1 MFSVPIPAEIILEDE
16 SDKAYS
22 APSLFF
28 WKGLFVIKHPAK
40 RASHLKLD
48 ERPFLFTTRDG
59 GPPTAA
65 AFIWWPSPVC
75 GLGRCLTGEKIPVI
89 DQRRDLMPQPNLS
102 TRVVHAGE
110 KRVKPH
116 HAITTPIVQSS
127 TYTFENTR
135 DLTDYMEAR
144 LWGDETEREEYGRYG
159 NPTIAAA
166 EAKLADLDGGEAA
179 CLFSS
184 GMAAVTTTLLS
195 LLSAGSH
202 IIMTDDCYR
211 RTRQFVTKFLA
222 RYDVEATQVPMGD
235 YEALEDAIRPNT
247 KVILSES
254 PTNPYLRVLDLEKL
268 VALAKKHNLKTIVD
282 STFATPINQRPLEYE
297 IDFVVHSA
305 TKYLGGHNDLLAGV
319 VSGSNYMVSAVKELR
334 GVLGAVSDPQ
344 TAYLLLRGLK
354 TLELRVR
361 RQNDTADKIAHFLT
375 KHPAVRRVYYPG
387 LASHPDYEVASEQ
400 MSGFGGVVSFE
411 LETDLAG
418 TGNFIDQLGIP
429 YIGPSLG
436 GVESLVEQVA
446 LVSYYELSS
455 EERAEIGISDSLV
468 RLAVGIESADDLLA
482 DLTQALDKSFQPA
495 IFFQPVNSNDLQ
507 KVSSR

>member
-1 MFSVPIPAEIILEDE
+1 MTQS
-16 SDKAYS
+16 K
-22 APSLFF
+22 
-28 WKGLFVIKHPAK
+28 
-40 RASHLKLD
+40 
-48 ERPFLFTTRDG
+48 
-59 GPPTAA
+59 
-65 AFIWWPSPVC
+65 
-75 GLGRCLTGEKIPVI
+75 
-89 DQRRDLMPQPNLS
+89 LS

-110 KRVKPH
+110 KRIKPH
-116 HAITTPIVQSS
+116 HAITTPIAQTS

-135 DLTDYMEAR
+135 DLVDYMEAR
-144 LWGDETEREEYGRYG
+144 LWGDEIEREEYGRYG
-159 NPTIAAA
+159 NPTVAAA

-184 GMAAVTTTLLS
+184 GMAAVTTTLLT

-202 IIMTDDCYR
+202 VIMTDDCYR

-222 RYDVEATQVPMGD
+222 RYGVEATQVPMGD
-235 YEALEDAIRPNT
+235 YEAMEAAIRPNT

-254 PTNPYLRVLDLEKL
+254 PTNPYLRVLDLKKL
-268 VALAKKHNLKTIVD
+268 VAIAQKHNLKTIVD
-282 STFATPINQRPLEYE
+282 STFATPINQRPLEYGV
-297 IDFVVHSA
+297 DFVIHSA

-319 VSGSNYMVSAVKELR
+319 VIGSNYMISAIRDTR
-334 GVLGAVSDPQ
+334 GVLGDVLDPHP
-344 TAYLLLRGLK
+344 AYLLLRGLK
-354 TLELRVR
+354 TLELRVL
-361 RQNDTADKIAHFLT
+361 RQNETADKIAHFLA

-387 LASHPDYEVASEQ
+387 LVSHPDYEVAIEQ

-418 TGNFIDQLGIP
+418 AGRFIDQLRLP

-446 LVSYYELSS
+446 LISYYELSS

-482 DLTQALDKSFQPA
+482 DLAQALDKAFQTETL
-495 IFFQPVNSNDLQ
+495 FQTVNGANRVTPVVLQ
-507 KVSSR
+507 RR